1 MNKAAPSG
9 AAFFIFN
16 SGIIAGTLSLLCRSR
31 RWKIALSG
39 CAPELAASFRAS
51 PTEFNGC
58 DRHGVGLWY
67 RSCFVIFRRKAAT
80 AGGVAEWSIMLS
92 IVLKKLNTSPV
103 LKYSLIAGA
112 AALWI
117 FGLSYQ
123 IPDFMQ
129 AAKYVGIS
137 GLMVAVA
144 ALA

>member
-1 MNKAAPSG
+1 
-9 AAFFIFN
+9 
-16 SGIIAGTLSLLCRSR
+16 
-31 RWKIALSG
+31 
-39 CAPELAASFRAS
+39 
-51 PTEFNGC
+51 
-58 DRHGVGLWY
+58 
-67 RSCFVIFRRKAAT
+67 
-80 AGGVAEWSIMLS
+80 MLS
-92 IVLKKLNTSPV
+92 IVLKKLNASPL
-103 LKYSLIAGA
+103 LKYSLITGA

>member
-1 MNKAAPSG
+1 M
-9 AAFFIFN
+9 
-16 SGIIAGTLSLLCRSR
+16 
-31 RWKIALSG
+31 
-39 CAPELAASFRAS
+39 
-51 PTEFNGC
+51 
-58 DRHGVGLWY
+58 
-67 RSCFVIFRRKAAT
+67 FRRKAAT
-80 AGGVAEWSIMLS
+80 AGGAAERSIMLS
-92 IVLKKLNTSPV
+92 IVLKKLNASPL